1 MLNLRHAME
10 DFGVNN
16 RTLSA
21 ALDVAPSTV
30 STLANHGRFP
40 KHRNEEDAK
49 KTIRKVFEEK
59 GASAAT
65 LAVLFDESTTATA
78 ADKPKDFYMLLRKQ
92 QLRPST
98 KKHFKLF
105 DDPWGEIT
113 DANNIF
119 DTPDIK
125 YVRLCMQQTLTSAR
139 FMAVVGESGS
149 GKSTLRREL
158 QDRITKDHL
167 PVIMIEP
174 YVLGLEDN
182 DKKGRTLK
190 SQDMAAAIIRTVA
203 PLATLASSAE
213 GRFNQLHQV
222 LRESHRAGQRH
233 VLVIEEA
240 HGLPVSTLKHLKRF
254 FELEDGMNKLLSI
267 VLIGQ
272 PELAA
277 KLTESNLQVREV
289 VQRLEMV
296 TLEPL
301 DNYME
306 DYVEHRLQMV
316 GKTTAEVFEPGALDA
331 LRAKMTV
338 PSRRKNE
345 PAVSLLYPLA
355 IGNQITAAMN
365 KAEEL
370 GIPRIDAGVINLV

>member
-16 RTLSA
+16 RALSA

-40 KHRNEEDAK
+40 KHRDQEEAK
-49 KTIRKVFEEK
+49 KIIRNVFEEK

-65 LAVLFDESTTATA
+65 LAVLFDESTTHNA
-78 ADKPKDFYMLLRKQ
+78 ADKPKDEYMLLRKQ
-92 QLRPST
+92 QLHPAT
-98 KKHFKLF
+98 KRHFRLF
-105 DDPWGEIT
+105 DDPFGEIT
-113 DANNIF
+113 NADDIF
-119 DTPDIK
+119 ETADIK
-125 YVRLCMQQTLTSAR
+125 YVRISMQQTLSSAR
-139 FMAVVGESGS
+139 FIAVVGESGA

-158 QDRITKDHL
+158 QDRVIREHL
-167 PVIMIEP
+167 PVIIIEP

-190 SQDMAAAIIRTVA
+190 SQDLAAAMIRTVA

-240 HGLPVSTLKHLKRF
+240 HALPIPTLKHLKRF
-254 FELEDGMNKLLSI
+254 YELEDGMNKLLSI

-296 TLEPL
+296 HLEPL
-301 DNYME
+301 DSNLE
-306 DYVEHRLQMV
+306 AYVEHRLKMI

-338 PSRRKNE
+338 PSRRKGA

-355 IGNQITAAMN
+355 VGNQITAAMN
-365 KAEEL
+365 KAAEI
-370 GIPRIDAGVINLV
+370 GAPRIDAGVINIV